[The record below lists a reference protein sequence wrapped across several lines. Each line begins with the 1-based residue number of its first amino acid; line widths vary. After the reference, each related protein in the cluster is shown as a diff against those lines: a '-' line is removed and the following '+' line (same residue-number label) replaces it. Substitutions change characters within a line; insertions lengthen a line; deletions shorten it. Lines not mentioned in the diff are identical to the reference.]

1 MKIADQIAQNL
12 VNPEK
17 HVPILNALL
26 NILEDEG
33 EKGVKEL
40 IAQWIHDIQED
51 LTDDIESEV

>member
-1 MKIADQIAQNL
+1 MTIADQIAQNL